1 MCKLVT
7 VKKVQE
13 NCGDT
18 AVRIYVTQVIL
29 LDRTKYKFAKNN
41 NNNNNNKKKKNRKK
55 VN

>member
-1 MCKLVT
+1 MCKLVA

-18 AVRIYVTQVIL
+18 AVRIYMTQVIL

-41 NNNNNNKKKKNRKK
+41 NKKKQQEKS
-55 VN
+55 